1 MSESKKSQLHQILAV
16 EGDLIG
22 EAKRVE
28 EEAIHT
34 FGKSERFTGHT
45 KTLKMVDDN
54 RSYEEAAG
62 CEHVE
67 LTTTVA
73 EKLAY
78 IRDAITRAW
87 DCSLQKEKTNQVANA
102 NLVVDG
108 VTIATGVPAT
118 ALLGLETRLKELRR
132 VVESVP
138 TLQPGIKWEPHTEKP
153 NVFVASEAEVKNK
166 TEKVMEPVILYPATK
181 EHAAQVKESTKD
193 VVVGTFTIERVC
205 GMISPTQ
212 KSVLIGRIDTM
223 LRAVKKARMEANC
236 TEVVEGTIGKAIF
249 DFILA

>member
-1 MSESKKSQLHQILAV
+1 MSEKKSQLHQILAV

-45 KTLKMVDDN
+45 KTLKMLSDD
-54 RSYEEAAG
+54 RSCEESAG
-62 CEHVE
+62 CEHIE

-73 EKLAY
+73 EKLDY
-78 IRDAITRAW
+78 IREAITRAW
-87 DCSLQKEKTNQVANA
+87 DCSMQKEKTNQIANA
-102 NLVVDG
+102 DLVVDG
-108 VTIATGVPAT
+108 NIIATKVPAT

-132 VVESVP
+132 VVESIP
-138 TLQPGIKWEPHTEKP
+138 TLQPGIKWEAHPEKQ
-153 NVFVASEAEVKNK
+153 NVFVASDKEVKNK

-205 GMISPTQ
+205 GMISPTH
-212 KSVLIGRIDTM
+212 KSILIGRVDTM

-236 TEVVEGTIGKAIF
+236 TEVEDGNIGKAIF
-249 DFILA
+249 DYILV